1 MGRWRV
7 LWFLL
12 GLGGLIVALPWV
24 SDDRHPQ
31 KGPAPLGNAGIP
43 PREDRASDLRSK
55 SAVRVPK
62 PLAESNARLL
72 SALRS
77 TDPVEHTLA
86 LETLIPELIRRD
98 NHGAMDLLVELKS
111 WERREQAL
119 LVASREFGYDP
130 PVAITWLLR
139 LGNQDEKAIC
149 RAAAC
154 RRMLET
160 IPEAALSLAG
170 PDDTLL
176 EELTAA
182 YVARSPEDGLRWIAE
197 KAAPEKR
204 DRLLASGIQA
214 LAARSPEEAASL
226 AASGIEDP
234 VLLEEAVISALHQW
248 VLTDRQA
255 AAAWVE
261 LFPEGPLRERAEGEL
276 FGTN

>member
-1 MGRWRV
+1 MGRWRT

-12 GLGGLIVALPWV
+12 GVSGLIVALPLV
-24 SDDRHPQ
+24 LDNRHRRKDPARL
-31 KGPAPLGNAGIP
+31 GPEGIP
-43 PREDRASDLRSK
+43 PTEAGASDLQSK
-55 SAVRVPK
+55 SASRMRK
-62 PLAESNARLL
+62 PVAEANARLL

-98 NHGAMDLLVELKS
+98 NHGAMDLLVELQP

-119 LVASREFGYDP
+119 LVASKEFGYDP
-130 PVAITWLLR
+130 PVAIKWLLK
-139 LGNQDEKAIC
+139 LGNQEERRIC

-154 RRMLET
+154 RQMLET
-160 IPEAALSLAG
+160 MPEAALGLAET
-170 PDDTLL
+170 DDTLL
-176 EELTAA
+176 AELTAA
-182 YVARSPEDGLRWIAE
+182 YVARSPEDGLKWIAE

-204 DRLLASGIQA
+204 DRFLAAGIQA
-214 LAARSPEEAASL
+214 LAARSPEEAAIL
-226 AASGIEDP
+226 AVSGIEDP

-248 VLTDRQA
+248 ALTDRER

-276 FGTN
+276 FGEN